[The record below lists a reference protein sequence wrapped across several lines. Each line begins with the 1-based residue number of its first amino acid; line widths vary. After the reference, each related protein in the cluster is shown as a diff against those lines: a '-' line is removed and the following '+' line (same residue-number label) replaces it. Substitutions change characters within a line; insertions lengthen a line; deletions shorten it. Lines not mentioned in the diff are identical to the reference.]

1 MRKYKKPLN
10 LFYIFFFILL
20 LINFLSNKKENKYFR
35 EPFDGNSNFIMLLNI
50 TNFFFIMF
58 MVFYIPLE
66 VAVDTV
72 PKKQHSSGDSDK

>member
-1 MRKYKKPLN
+1 
-10 LFYIFFFILL
+10 
-20 LINFLSNKKENKYFR
+20 
-35 EPFDGNSNFIMLLNI
+35 MLLNI